1 MEGFWSKPPK
11 GVDLHP
17 TASDKDAM
25 HIDPISESWT
35 AALLLGAGAV
45 LLVLNLV
52 TVLVFAHDKRAAR
65 RGARRVP
72 ERTLHT
78 LELLGGWP
86 GSLVAQRLLRH
97 KTAKASYRRA
107 FRAIVGLHVV
117 LLAFGGWL
125 AMR

>member
-1 MEGFWSKPPK
+1 MSRAGK
-11 GVDLHP
+11 LQ
-17 TASDKDAM
+17 
-25 HIDPISESWT
+25 IDPTTAVWT
-35 AALLLGAGAV
+35 EALLLGAGAALV
-45 LLVLNLV
+45 VLNLV
-52 TVLVFAHDKRAAR
+52 TMLVFAHDKRAAR

-86 GSLVAQRLLRH
+86 GSLMAQRLLRH
-97 KTAKASYRRA
+97 KTAKASYRRT